1 MDLSN
6 VFLLFLIIFIIFLFF
21 YFFKKLAIIECNY
34 FIIVV

>member
-6 VFLLFLIIFIIFLFF
+6 VFLLFLIIFVIFLFF

>member
-6 VFLLFLIIFIIFLFF
+6 VFSLFFKFFYNF

>member
-6 VFLLFLIIFIIFLFF
+6 VFFLFLIIFIIFLFF